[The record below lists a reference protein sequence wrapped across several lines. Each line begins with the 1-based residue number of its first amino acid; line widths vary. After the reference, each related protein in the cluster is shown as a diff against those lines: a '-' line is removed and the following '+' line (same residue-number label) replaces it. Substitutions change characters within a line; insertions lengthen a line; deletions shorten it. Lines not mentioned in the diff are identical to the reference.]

1 MASNTELVI
10 GGVTLGVR
18 VKDGVVLA
26 SEKRVA
32 YGYTILSKSA
42 KKVYVLNE
50 RIGIAFTGL
59 VGDMQTLAK
68 RLRSLIQLYEL
79 ENHTEMLVRSAAKL
93 LGNILFES
101 RFAPFLTQTLIAG
114 RDSEG
119 FHLFSLD
126 VLGSVIEEDFTAIGS
141 GAPIA
146 IGILES
152 EFKKDMSI
160 EDGVRLAR
168 KAIMGAVSRDIGS
181 GDGVDILIIDSASMR
196 EESQILRG
204 LQA

>member
-1 MASNTELVI
+1 MASNQEFVI
-10 GGVTLGVR
+10 GGVTLGI
-18 VKDGVVLA
+18 KANNGVVLA
-26 SEKRVA
+26 SEKRVV

-42 KKVYVLNE
+42 KKVYALNN

-59 VGDMQTLAK
+59 VGDMQTLTK

-79 ENHTEMLVRSAAKL
+79 ENNSEMLVRSAAKL

-101 RFAPFLTQTLIAG
+101 RFAPYLTQTLIAG

-126 VLGSVIEEDFTAIGS
+126 VLGSVLEEAFTAIGS

-152 EFKKDMSI
+152 EYKEDINIQDSI
-160 EDGVRLAR
+160 ALAR
-168 KAIMGAVSRDIGS
+168 KAIMGALSRDIGS
-181 GDGVDILIIDSASMR
+181 GDGVDILIIDSDSMK